1 MMKVMKLS
9 FQIALKG
16 FSKGSIVFDNAKQ
29 TWLIIDEGFSG
40 YDREVK
46 DGYKIQGI
54 QSSEEFEAYLPTG
67 LHSWQLLVKDC
78 NETRNLI
85 LSSVSLKLTC
95 M

>member
-1 MMKVMKLS
+1 MKVIILL

-16 FSKGSIVFDNAKQ
+16 FSKGSIVFDSAKQ
-29 TWLIIDEGFSG
+29 TWLIINEGFSG
-40 YDREVK
+40 YDREREVK

-67 LHSWQLLVKDC
+67 LHSWQLSVKDC

-85 LSSVSLKLTC
+85 LSSVSLK
-95 M
+95 

>member
-40 YDREVK
+40 YDREV
-46 DGYKIQGI
+46 
-54 QSSEEFEAYLPTG
+54 
-67 LHSWQLLVKDC
+67 V
-78 NETRNLI
+78 R
-85 LSSVSLKLTC
+85 
-95 M
+95 

>member
-1 MMKVMKLS
+1 MYFDKDFMEFS

-16 FSKGSIVFDNAKQ
+16 FSKGSIVFDSAKQ

-40 YDREVK
+40 YNREVK

-85 LSSVSLKLTC
+85 LSSVSMK
-95 M
+95 